1 MKKAQMSMEFLFA
14 IGLIFLI
21 FLILMI
27 VVFDK
32 QIETRESKLTLEK
45 LSECQRIANIITA
58 LASSNDGTMVEIKT
72 DYYITV
78 TSSGS
83 IFVNDVNTTHNEV
96 ICTYVANPL
105 NLSLNGQVRLQKSGG
120 VVSAF

>member
-21 FLILMI
+21 FLILLI

-32 QIETRESKLTLEK
+32 QIEISQSKLTLEK

-58 LASSNDGTMVEIKT
+58 LASSNDGTKVEIKT
-72 DYYITV
+72 DFYITV

-96 ICTYVANPL
+96 ICTYVSNPL
-105 NLSLNGQVRLQKSGG
+105 NLSLNGQVRLQKNGG
-120 VVSAF
+120 VVGAF

>member
-1 MKKAQMSMEFLFA
+1 
-14 IGLIFLI
+14 
-21 FLILMI
+21 MI